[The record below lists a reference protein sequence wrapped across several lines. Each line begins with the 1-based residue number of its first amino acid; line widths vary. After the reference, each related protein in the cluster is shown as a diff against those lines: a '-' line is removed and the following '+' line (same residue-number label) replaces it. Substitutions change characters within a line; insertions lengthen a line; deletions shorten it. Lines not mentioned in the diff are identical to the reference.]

1 MFLILEVNIVV
12 VLPSSQSYLNKQLA
26 IVYFLTRHNQL
37 LEINI
42 RFEKKNVYDQFGNQ
56 QRLDKEFMGTNKSE
70 LDVEDQTVH
79 LKQLLAE
86 KVHKLLFVLIHIIK
100 HQTTIKY

>member
-12 VLPSSQSYLNKQLA
+12 VLAGSQSYLNKQLA

-79 LKQLLAE
+79 LKQLLA
-86 KVHKLLFVLIHIIK
+86 
-100 HQTTIKY
+100 